1 MKTVFKCTLILLML
15 ALLLTLAGC
24 QPNAQSGYENAQF
37 YLGAKE
43 YILAADIFSS
53 LGGYQDA
60 EKYVLYCKAL
70 DALEKGDYARARQD
84 FCNLDDFELSYL
96 YYDYVSACQAEM
108 EGDLYEAQETYMLLG
123 SFLDSRQKYDALAV
137 TIPEQSYAT
146 AKTLFDIGE
155 YEKALAAFLALD
167 TYRDSAAMARLASDA
182 MGAKNLQKIED
193 LFIQNRFDEAF
204 NELAAFSST
213 ASQTLKRDAEAL
225 QKKYEAKATASPSP
239 SPTGIAPAVANAAAT
254 TYAVFGT
261 YQNAPLV
268 FQVLSRTEN
277 SILLLAD
284 EIIDILPVNQ
294 TGEIFAGYENS
305 SLRTFMNG
313 EFLSAFSPSEKA
325 AIISIALPDVAL
337 AKSLAPQTLMA
348 AVSTRIKDKDP
359 LTSSLGNGV
368 WWLSDKGTLAN
379 SLAIVYYNGVVYEK
393 GLPATDLRTGI
404 RPLITVNTALFPFA
418 KGTGTKEDPLQ

>member
-1 MKTVFKCTLILLML
+1 
-15 ALLLTLAGC
+15 
-24 QPNAQSGYENAQF
+24 
-37 YLGAKE
+37 
-43 YILAADIFSS
+43 
-53 LGGYQDA
+53 
-60 EKYVLYCKAL
+60 
-70 DALEKGDYARARQD
+70 
-84 FCNLDDFELSYL
+84 
-96 YYDYVSACQAEM
+96 
-108 EGDLYEAQETYMLLG
+108 MLLG

-204 NELAAFSST
+204 DELAAFSST

-268 FQVLSRTEN
+268 FQVLRRTEN

-359 LTSSLGNGV
+359 LISSLGNGV